1 MVGLW
6 NMEVHACDLGL
17 PCTPDQ
23 LKKDKLSLIP
33 TTGKT
38 VGQTVPAAAK
48 AYVSRFNVI
57 CPATKKLAE
66 MKTIRMSKACMKV
79 GNDALYRYIV
89 TGYYWCG
96 KAIMNRT
103 FYVEAGVT
111 RGGRYKIKNVGK
123 QRVV

>member
-1 MVGLW
+1 MHCVDTWMCVVLYSG
-6 NMEVHACDLGL
+6 
-17 PCTPDQ
+17 
-23 LKKDKLSLIP
+23 SLI
-33 TTGKT
+33 
-38 VGQTVPAAAK
+38 
-48 AYVSRFNVI
+48 I
-57 CPATKKLAE
+57 CCSLA
-66 MKTIRMSKACMKV
+66 RVQKV